1 MSTETVE
8 RRGLPLVN
16 LTPTP
21 EACQPIDEY
30 DHEEPGVSAHER
42 FQMVFSSAVLGGI
55 ALGVL
60 GGVTGGTGVLA
71 PVIAT
76 TALRG
81 ALAAG
86 GAGAA
91 IGAIRALSFDTP
103 PREVSIF
110 YSAVI
115 GAIVGLTTGLFV
127 DESVISAW
135 EMSGAFVGMIE
146 GWTEREIRRHLD
158 RV

>member
-8 RRGLPLVN
+8 RRGFPLVN

-21 EACQPIDEY
+21 QPIDEY
-30 DHEEPGVSAHER
+30 DYEEPGISAHER

-81 ALAAG
+81 ALITG
-86 GAGAA
+86 GAGAT
-91 IGAIRALSFDTP
+91 IGAIRALCFDTP

-110 YSAVI
+110 LSTMT
-115 GAIVGLTTGLFV
+115 GAIAGLTVGLFV

-135 EMSGAFVGMIE
+135 EVAGAFVGMVE
-146 GWTEREIRRHLD
+146 GWAERKIRRQLD
-158 RV
+158 RM